1 MDNLKRW
8 LINFVHLNDF
18 IMKASIE
25 ISYYPLQ
32 PEFVTPIL
40 DFIKRLRAH
49 KTIESVTNGMSTQV
63 FGEFNTVMEILT
75 REIEK
80 SFELPHSV
88 FILKIVNADLK
99 D

>member
-1 MDNLKRW
+1 
-8 LINFVHLNDF
+8 
-18 IMKASIE
+18 MKASVE

-40 DFIKRLRAH
+40 GFIKRVRSHSA
-49 KTIESVTNGMSTQV
+49 IEAVTNGMSTQV